1 MHSILD
7 RRIKGTPGG
16 AVLHELYSNSAHF
29 PLANIFLEL
38 LLRGPAEYLF
48 ELDMY
53 FLVAAALVQ
62 AVLVGR
68 WEIRGATRPV
78 LGNLIGPAVYSCAEI
93 VFEGAEFL
101 LHANH
106 IAYWA
111 FALAIGL
118 LQWLQ
123 ACSARLRPPLLLL
136 EHVIRTCIVLVMYV
150 ILEFTIDDYSGL
162 GAFLNDAPHA
172 FVAMVLPLL
181 GVIVGLAHINSARY
195 LQTLRQTT
203 EQLRQYSEWL
213 FGKEL
218 LQMAVSNPQSLSLTR
233 HERAMVFMDIRGFT
247 AWSEARAPEE
257 VVELINGYYTACEPV
272 WRDYQAI
279 KVKLTADEVMLVFG
293 GAAQAVDAAQAL
305 RSATLPLLAS
315 AGLAAGCGVHCGPVV
330 EGLMGTE
337 ERRSYDLL
345 GDSVNT
351 AKRLCDAAAGGEI
364 LISQSVSQQLGSAL
378 PGMQERTLQVK
389 GKQQPL
395 VAYALP

>member
-16 AVLHELYSNSAHF
+16 AILHELYSNSAHF

-38 LLRGPAEYLF
+38 LLRGPGNYLY
-48 ELDMY
+48 ELDLY
-53 FLVAAALVQ
+53 FLIAAALTQ
-62 AVLVGR
+62 AFLVGR
-68 WEIRGATRPV
+68 WEARDTPRPM
-78 LGNLIGPAVYSCAEI
+78 LGNLIGPAVYSCAELLL
-93 VFEGAEFL
+93 EGPEVL

-106 IAYWA
+106 LAYWG
-111 FALAIGL
+111 FALTIGL

-123 ACSARLRPPLLLL
+123 THSAQLRPALILL
-136 EHVIRTCIVLVMYV
+136 EHIIRTCIVLVMYV

-162 GAFLNDAPHA
+162 GAFLKDASHA

-181 GVIVGLAHINSARY
+181 GLIIGLAHLNSARY
-195 LQTLRQTT
+195 LRTLRQTT

-218 LQMAVSNPQSLSLTR
+218 LQRAVTNPQALSLTR
-233 HERAMVFMDIRGFT
+233 HERAIVFMDIRGFT
-247 AWSEARAPEE
+247 AWSEIRAPED
-257 VVELINGYYTACEPV
+257 VVDLINRYYAACEPV
-272 WRDYQAI
+272 WRNYQAI

-293 GAAQAVDAAQAL
+293 DARHAVAAARAL
-305 RSATLPLLAS
+305 RTATLPLLTS

-337 ERRSYDLL
+337 EWRGYDLL

-351 AKRLCDAAAGGEI
+351 AKRLCDAAAGSEI
-364 LISQSVSQQLGSAL
+364 LISHPIRQQLGTEL
-378 PGMQERTLQVK
+378 PDLQERSLQVK
-389 GKQQPL
+389 GKQQL
-395 VAYALP
+395 LLAYALP

>member
-29 PLANIFLEL
+29 PLANILLEL
-38 LLRGPAEYLF
+38 LLRGPGEYLL
-48 ELDMY
+48 ELDLY
-53 FLVAAALVQ
+53 FLVAAALAQ
-62 AVLVGR
+62 AFLVGR
-68 WEIRGATRPV
+68 WEIRGTTHPV
-78 LGNLIGPAVYSCAEI
+78 LGNLIGPAVYSCAEFI
-93 VFEGAEFL
+93 AEGPEFL

-106 IAYWA
+106 LAYWG
-111 FALAIGL
+111 FALSIGL

-123 ACSARLRPPLLLL
+123 ARSSRLRPPLLLL

-150 ILEFTIDDYSGL
+150 ILEFTIDDYGGL
-162 GAFLNDAPHA
+162 TAFLNDAPHA

-181 GVIVGLAHINSARY
+181 GLIVGLAHLNSARY
-195 LQTLRQTT
+195 LQTLRRTT

-218 LQMAVSNPQSLSLTR
+218 LHMAVSDPQALSLAR

-257 VVELINGYYTACEPV
+257 VVELINDYYAACEPV
-272 WRDYQAI
+272 WRDFQAI

-293 GAAQAVDAAQAL
+293 SAQQAVDAAQAL
-305 RSATLPLLAS
+305 RSATLPLLGH
-315 AGLAAGCGVHCGPVV
+315 AGLTAGCGVHYGPVV

-351 AKRLCDAAAGGEI
+351 AKRLCDAAGGSEI
-364 LISQSVSQQLGSAL
+364 LISQAVHQQIGARLSGLQQRS
-378 PGMQERTLQVK
+378 LQVK

-395 VAYALP
+395 TAYALP

>member
-7 RRIKGTPGG
+7 RRIRGTPGG

-38 LLRGPAEYLF
+38 LLRGPGAYLR
-48 ELDMY
+48 ELDLY
-53 FLVAAALVQ
+53 LLVAAAVIQ
-62 AVLVGR
+62 AVLGGR
-68 WEIRGATRPV
+68 WQSRGTTRPL
-78 LGNLIGPAVYSCAEI
+78 LGNLIGPAVYSCTEI
-93 VFEGAEFL
+93 LFEGPGFL
-101 LHANH
+101 LHAH
-106 IAYWA
+106 HLAYWA
-111 FALAIGL
+111 FAFSIGL

-123 ACSARLRPPLLLL
+123 MRSARLRAPLLLL
-136 EHVIRTCIVLVMYV
+136 EHVVRTCIVLVMYV
-150 ILEFTIDDYSGL
+150 ILEFTLDDYSGL
-162 GAFLNDAPHA
+162 GAFLDDAPHA

-181 GVIVGLAHINSARY
+181 GVIVGLAHLNSARY

-218 LQMAVSNPQSLSLTR
+218 LHMAVSDPQALSLAR
-233 HERAMVFMDIRGFT
+233 HERTMVFMDIRGFT

-257 VVELINGYYTACEPV
+257 VVEMINGYYAACEPV

-279 KVKLTADEVMLVFG
+279 KVKLTADEVMLVF
-293 GAAQAVDAAQAL
+293 AEARQAVDAARAL
-305 RSATLPLLAS
+305 RRATGPLLAAS
-315 AGLAAGCGVHCGPVV
+315 GLAAGCGVHCGPVV

-364 LISQSVSQQLGSAL
+364 LLSQAVHLQLGAGL
-378 PGMQERTLQVK
+378 PGLQERTLQVK

-395 VAYALP
+395 AAYALS